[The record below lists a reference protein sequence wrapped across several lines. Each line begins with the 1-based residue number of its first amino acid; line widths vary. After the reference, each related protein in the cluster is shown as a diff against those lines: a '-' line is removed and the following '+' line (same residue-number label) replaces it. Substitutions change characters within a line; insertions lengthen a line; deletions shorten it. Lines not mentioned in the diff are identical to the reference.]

1 MRKQS
6 TNRVGFDVLRD
17 ENAKFKEQVGKVKL
31 EAAAEKEKQK
41 RVTEDC
47 FKRIMA
53 S

>member
-1 MRKQS
+1 M
-6 TNRVGFDVLRD
+6 LRD
-17 ENAKFKEQVGKVKL
+17 EDAKFKEEVEKVKL

-41 RVTEDC
+41 RVTEEC